1 MPRSG
6 QDSRRPPQAITA
18 AGNGRSAAQ
27 PGKSDLEG
35 RAALGLVALGLAGR
49 VLRSPGLYQWLAV
62 AAIVLGA
69 VKRIGQ
75 DSGVS
80 AMAQLKAM
88 NKREIQ
94 RLERKAQR
102 QHRAIKGSARMAR
115 SGRPR
120 GLAGTGR
127 QS

>member
-1 MPRSG
+1 MSRSG
-6 QDSRRPPQAITA
+6 QDSGKPPQAMTA
-18 AGNGRSAAQ
+18 AGNGGSAAQ

-49 VLRSPGLYQWLAV
+49 VLRGPGLYQWLAV
-62 AAIVLGA
+62 AAIVIGA
-69 VKRIGQ
+69 VRRIGQ

-88 NKREIQ
+88 NKREMQ

-102 QHRAIKGSARMAR
+102 QRRAVKGAARMAR
-115 SGRPR
+115 SGPPR
-120 GLAGTGR
+120 GVAGTGR